1 MTTGCRSTEGLDCD
15 YVELGRTLFSN
26 SCSKQQACRKIFRIN
41 TFSRKQ
47 VARGPEVD
55 CEFTLRCIM
64 SSGPPKK
71 WLKESLLSFFKPGV
85 IAELFSV
92 AENEMKSH
100 THGTKT

>member
-1 MTTGCRSTEGLDCD
+1 M
-15 YVELGRTLFSN
+15 
-26 SCSKQQACRKIFRIN
+26 QQACRRII
-41 TFSRKQ
+41 SDKHVQ
-47 VARGPEVD
+47 SEASLARSEVDVD